1 MALPNTGISTTLV
14 GTTLVV
20 ATRNVG
26 NLCRAE
32 SINKWSAH
40 KPVRFN
46 KEGGLTEEDFQSAKY
61 GINPIDEAYERPR
74 GKNETYNEPFRLG
87 DFRGYNHQALPPVWV
102 DVVAIT
108 GFGIT
113 TGQQPPYNLKA
124 GQSYTIEARFVA
136 GDIDPKYID
145 VTTDRIKN
153 TSESGGYGGLAWT
166 YRPHMTEQITIA
178 NNKVFSAL
186 TVSGAT
192 HTFTFVAVQSGG
204 SGEVLRV
211 EYLRYT
217 GTTNN
222 TYLTVGKEIMQPN
235 YRDLITI
242 EPIYTG
248 FDKSFNL
255 SLFYDSML
263 NAVSLSGRIYNNESF
278 AVQVYYKCN
287 YTHLGT
293 NTSYTSTSPTA
304 TITANTSGIS
314 FFIENLLGWSEGT
327 NNYRI
332 DILWMYFKDSFGNEF
347 ILDTRSN
354 ELLSVYVE
362 PQN

>member
-1 MALPNTGISTTLV
+1 MALPSTNISVAMVKAELGASTNDV
-14 GTTLVV
+14 G
-20 ATRNVG
+20 R
-26 NLCRAE
+26 LCIHPN
-32 SINKWSAH
+32 INKWSKW
-40 KPVRFN
+40 KPVRHN
-46 KEGGLTEEDFQSAKY
+46 SVNPLTEENFQSVKY
-61 GINPIDEAYERPR
+61 GINPINEAYERPR

-145 VTTDRIKN
+145 ATTDRIKN
-153 TSESGGYGGLAWT
+153 TSTGGGYGGLAWT

-178 NNKVFSAL
+178 NNRVFSA
-186 TVSGAT
+186 VGIGGAT
-192 HTFTFVAVQSGG
+192 HTFSFTAIQSGG
-204 SGEVLRV
+204 SGETLRV

-242 EPIYTG
+242 SPIYTG
-248 FDKSFNL
+248 FNQSTSL
-255 SLFYDSML
+255 SLFYNSIANVVDL
-263 NAVSLSGRIYNNESF
+263 RAYVYNNETF
-278 AVQVYYKCN
+278 DVQVYYKVQ

-293 NTSYTSTSPTA
+293 
-304 TITANTSGIS
+304 GIS
-314 FFIENLLGWSEGT
+314 YEATSSPLTIAGGFSGGNFTNIIGGWSNGQ

-332 DILWMYFKDSFGNEF
+332 DILWMFFKDNHGNEF
-347 ILDTRSN
+347 VLDTRSN
-354 ELLSVYVE
+354 ELVSIFIE
-362 PQN
+362 TQN